1 MPVRATYAIP
11 AMSYRNEVLRDALR
25 FVTPKNNAPMK
36 LGRNALI
43 ACTCHLAMAAHA
55 QITLTEANNLP
66 VVGATFV
73 AHRGNYVAPEPGG
86 AGLLFN
92 FNTSL
97 STSVV
102 NYQWQDPASLPNGA
116 QFPAAELALTNG
128 GADTVF
134 TTATTSGMERIGD
147 TQTILIDLLAE
158 EFHFATAYSDPMLEL
173 ALPISYNDAPWT
185 DLFSGTFTVD
195 GTSATRN
202 GSITGQADAWGYLIV
217 PGGADTVEVVRVNT
231 RITETIPLNISG
243 ILITANHV
251 RNTHAYY
258 PMWGKYP
265 LLSTVSDSLT
275 SMLLNQY
282 DHYTEWLD
290 ATAVGVQEQRAAG
303 LRFELSPNP
312 TADLARVIMPATA
325 KGPVELTVTDLHGAV
340 VARRSITGRST
351 LIQTGAWPVGV
362 YQLVFTDREGQCGV
376 ERLVVAH

>member
-1 MPVRATYAIP
+1 
-11 AMSYRNEVLRDALR
+11 
-25 FVTPKNNAPMK
+25 
-36 LGRNALI
+36 
-43 ACTCHLAMAAHA
+43 MAAHA

-66 VVGATFV
+66 AVGTAFL
-73 AHRGNYVAPEPGG
+73 AHRGDYVAPGAGG
-86 AGLLFN
+86 AGLLFD
-92 FNTSL
+92 FSTST

-147 TQTILIDLLAE
+147 TQTLLIELFAE
-158 EFHFATAYSDPMLEL
+158 AFHFATAYSDAMLEL
-173 ALPISYNDAPWT
+173 ALPITYNDAPWT

-195 GTSATRN
+195 GTTATRN

-217 PGGADTVEVVRVNT
+217 PGGADTVEVVRVKT
-231 RITETIPLNISG
+231 RITETIPLNLSG
-243 ILITANHV
+243 FLITANHV

-290 ATAVGVQEQRAAG
+290 ATAVGVHEEPADGPRYA
-303 LRFELSPNP
+303 LSPNP
-312 TADLARVIMPATA
+312 AADMARVVMPATA
-325 KGPVELTVTDLHGAV
+325 TGPVELTVTDLRGAV
-340 VARRSITGRST
+340 VARRTITGRSAQ
-351 LIQTGAWPVGV
+351 LQTGAWQAGV
-362 YQLVFTDREGQCGV
+362 YQLVFTDRDGQRSM
-376 ERLVVAH
+376 ERLVVVH